1 MKLFLVGVFCSLLT
15 SGLMAQSLL
24 LPKKAKLIS
33 DSGAEAT
40 LEFTKFEMDKVS
52 MCPGGN
58 HFVYGNEYQYRSQL
72 RVEFQGETYHLYN
85 YPCVNNPVNA
95 FYMLDGLITGAVFW
109 FVHSQGRKILS
120 INTIYVQNGAT
131 STVEGLVLF
140 HEGQTYK
147 YELNRT
153 GTLNEWSE
161 L

>member
-1 MKLFLVGVFCSLLT
+1 MKFLFFGIFCSLLT

-24 LPKKAKLIS
+24 LPKKASLVS
-33 DSGAEAT
+33 DSGATAT

-58 HFVYGNEYQYRSQL
+58 NFVYGNEYQYRSQF
-72 RVEFQGETYHLYN
+72 RVEFNGETFHLYN

-109 FVHSQGRKILS
+109 FVQGQGREILS
-120 INTIYVQNGAT
+120 INTVYAQNGV
-131 STVEGLVLF
+131 SGQVESLVLF

-147 YELNRT
+147 YEIGRT